1 MYIHWQVYVLM
12 NEYHMLLFKNR
23 KWLSWI
29 KKIIIW
35 DLNYSKISVLNHW
48 TITVITIH
56 FSGPQQLKTH
66 TGTVYVLTT
75 LALLLFY
82 FPSSKR
88 TVPAPQRRQGT
99 VYRRRVER
107 RRSRQPETKI
117 DRGHISTRMNLRTW
131 VVDSS
136 QDMQVWRTWTC
147 IPMVTGRSPIIGWN
161 IWELANGTNTNI

>member
-1 MYIHWQVYVLM
+1 M
-12 NEYHMLLFKNR
+12 
-23 KWLSWI
+23 
-29 KKIIIW
+29 
-35 DLNYSKISVLNHW
+35 NYSKISVLNHW

-56 FSGPQQLKTH
+56 FSGPQQLNPH

-117 DRGHISTRMNLRTW
+117 DRGHTSTRMNLRTW

-136 QDMQVWRTWTC
+136 QDMQVWRT
-147 IPMVTGRSPIIGWN
+147 
-161 IWELANGTNTNI
+161 